1 MITNLIIVVNGVV
14 IFDGHSQLDNLLQKP
29 LRYHHHRENYIQSLR
44 EGVIATGLKLK
55 KNLAINYIS
64 DGFEVQWKKM
74 IHDAEKRLVELL
86 HSESEILIDKTQR
99 QVNEVI
105 ISIYDG
111 NLEEKRDELYKKHI
125 SKYEQQLKERRQRK
139 WENIKNSNFEQNV
152 KASVPGSKISSVS
165 QTATDLQKENKVVNF
180 PRKDT
185 SKPVTEPNSSQ
196 VEFDVVED
204 LKVDEK
210 LILFGRRKG
219 NKEWSYAEVMQK

>member
-1 MITNLIIVVNGVV
+1 MV

-29 LRYHHHRENYIQSLR
+29 LRYHPHRENYIQSLR

-74 IHDAEKRLVELL
+74 LHDAEKRLVELL